1 MSGSDSAS
9 EFADTTSLYARAK
22 WWFDKLTSAEC
33 IRLYVCPVLVV
44 QNSAMFLVMKHSTA
58 LHDDH
63 YHTTVAVLMQ
73 EIFKLIISIT
83 LIVTSAGG
91 FVEPLEKL
99 WGLRRQA
106 LVLAIPA
113 VCYTGQNNL
122 LYVGVTYLP
131 AAVAQ
136 VLVQTKLLWAA
147 VFSITLLGK
156 RFSRE
161 AWTSFVVLIVGV
173 VLVKNGDSRKHG
185 PAGESSSLGAGAL
198 IGMAASIGSAGLSG
212 FAGVYLERTFNK
224 GVATLLQMN
233 VWLAVVSIPLQTL
246 AIIEFDRE
254 GIARDGLFHGFH
266 LDTWGVICLNSL
278 GGLLTAVVI
287 KFAGNILK
295 GFATALALISTSLI
309 SIPMLGFSPA
319 ALFWVGLVAVILST
333 FMYSTSPFTQLIARL
348 LKPPEHSG
356 AEELDDAETLQA
368 KGSHN
373 CSHRLPAARQHG
385 RFKKL
390 TEDAES
396 GITLPMKQAV
406 EEDEDEVFVVSYSVD
421 SCENGPD
428 LHEPPRHTS

>member
-1 MSGSDSAS
+1 MHASTAPRRAKGLEGLLPDISGRGPAREAASHPARYAMSGSDSAS

-254 GIARDGLFHGFH
+254 GIARG
-266 LDTWGVICLNSL
+266 T
-278 GGLLTAVVI
+278 
-287 KFAGNILK
+287 
-295 GFATALALISTSLI
+295 ATAQPHIYTATPDAERTTCPL
-309 SIPMLGFSPA
+309 PRA
-319 ALFWVGLVAVILST
+319 ALLAVLANPDCLS
-333 FMYSTSPFTQLIARL
+333 
-348 LKPPEHSG
+348 E
-356 AEELDDAETLQA
+356 
-368 KGSHN
+368 
-373 CSHRLPAARQHG
+373 
-385 RFKKL
+385 
-390 TEDAES
+390 
-396 GITLPMKQAV
+396 
-406 EEDEDEVFVVSYSVD
+406 
-421 SCENGPD
+421 
-428 LHEPPRHTS
+428 